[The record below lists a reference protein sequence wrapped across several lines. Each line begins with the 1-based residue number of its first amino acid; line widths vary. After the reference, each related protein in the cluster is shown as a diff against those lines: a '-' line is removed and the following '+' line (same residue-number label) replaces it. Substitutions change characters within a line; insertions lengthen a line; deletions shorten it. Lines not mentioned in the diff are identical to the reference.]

1 MRHVAVCSGLKTC
14 MARKLRYQPLP
25 KDRTW
30 WRVAEVHW
38 KDPLSP
44 AFSRE
49 SGGRWNPPGA
59 FATLYLNADRQ
70 TARCNVRTFIERR
83 PYEPEDLRDEAAPIL
98 VGCQL
103 PREQVVCDVHT
114 KAGLLAAGLPTTY
127 PLDARGFVVD
137 HSTCQDIGEQVKF
150 ERKRGVHTRCA
161 KSSNPDDLELAWF
174 PASTRSVAREVA
186 RHPFSDWFWDR

>member
-1 MRHVAVCSGLKTC
+1 
-14 MARKLRYQPLP
+14 MARKLRYRPLP

-127 PLDARGFVVD
+127 PLDAGGYVVD
-137 HSTCQDIGEQVKF
+137 HSTCQDIGEQVKS

-161 KSSNPDDLELAWF
+161 KSSNPGDLELAWF
-174 PASTRSVAREVA
+174 PASARSVAREVE
-186 RHPFSDWFWDR
+186 RRPFSDWFWER